1 MTKSIGDQIT
11 EAFLARLK
19 SLIEEEDQF
28 EDARAFFVD
37 FPRVVDQI
45 LKSAPAPASASTSG
59 QVSASAPAPGQV
71 SALPAST
78 APVQA
83 SGRTGKGTGPLS
95 GYNIFTS
102 EMFDLV
108 KKKLLVLPDGVS
120 AQSHIPALWK
130 GMNAGAKQPYVEK
143 AELENVRRGATRG
156 GGSRGSPKANGYSTL
171 GLALGPLYN
180 KAGSMKDASLPLAG
194 EQAFKRK
201 SIVWRAWKKL
211 GLQAPWNDAA
221 KELPGSKSSD
231 IPEETKRRLAAML
244 REQILEH
251 RDAIELVAAEK
262 DAESA

>member
-28 EDARAFFVD
+28 EDARASFVD

-45 LKSAPAPASASTSG
+45 LKSAPAPAPASG
-59 QVSASAPAPGQV
+59 QVSATAPAPGQV

-130 GMNAGAKQPYVEK
+130 GMN
-143 AELENVRRGATRG
+143 
-156 GGSRGSPKANGYSTL
+156 
-171 GLALGPLYN
+171 
-180 KAGSMKDASLPLAG
+180 
-194 EQAFKRK
+194 
-201 SIVWRAWKKL
+201 
-211 GLQAPWNDAA
+211 
-221 KELPGSKSSD
+221 
-231 IPEETKRRLAAML
+231 
-244 REQILEH
+244 
-251 RDAIELVAAEK
+251 
-262 DAESA
+262 